1 MCDYGLYGVWVNV
14 VCLGWVCMLMV
25 DVEMELLM
33 VVYGDLFDG
42 VYVCVS
48 VDVLLWCVVDFDE
61 IVVVCVFLVLLD
73 VLFVIGVMFVVD
85 GGVMVVDVLMFV
97 FDWF

>member
-1 MCDYGLYGVWVNV
+1 
-14 VCLGWVCMLMV
+14 
-25 DVEMELLM
+25 M